1 MKKKYVEPKI
11 DEIKIVLED
20 VILVSMV
27 ENNEITS
34 SGYDEE
40 M

>member
-27 ENNEITS
+27 ENNEIT
-34 SGYDEE
+34 GGFDEE

>member
-1 MKKKYVEPKI
+1 MKKKYVEPKV

-20 VILVSMV
+20 VILVSAV
-27 ENNEITS
+27 EKNEIT
-34 SGYDEE
+34 GGFDEE